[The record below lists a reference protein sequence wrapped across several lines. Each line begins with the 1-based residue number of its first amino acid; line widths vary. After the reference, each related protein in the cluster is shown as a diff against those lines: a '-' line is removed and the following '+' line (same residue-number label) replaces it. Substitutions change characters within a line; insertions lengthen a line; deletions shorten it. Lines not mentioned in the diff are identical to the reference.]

1 MDLFLTY
8 ITDTPTSSGPR
19 LGNTYVAFFNNNRKW
34 APQLKYCNLRIY
46 TTQRKEQ
53 SLLLFVE
60 AAEGSRPHG
69 IECSTCRKAAQGIWV
84 RALITGRDTSYH
96 LYSRLILVAHILF
109 KKTGYILGITEK
121 TYVHV

>member
-46 TTQRKEQ
+46 TTQMKE
-53 SLLLFVE
+53 LFVSTS
-60 AAEGSRPHG
+60 AICGSGRRKQTTWNRMQHLQKGSTGNMGQGLNHG
-69 IECSTCRKAAQGIWV
+69 PRYIVSSVQSTDFGSSHFV
-84 RALITGRDTSYH
+84 
-96 LYSRLILVAHILF
+96 
-109 KKTGYILGITEK
+109 
-121 TYVHV
+121 